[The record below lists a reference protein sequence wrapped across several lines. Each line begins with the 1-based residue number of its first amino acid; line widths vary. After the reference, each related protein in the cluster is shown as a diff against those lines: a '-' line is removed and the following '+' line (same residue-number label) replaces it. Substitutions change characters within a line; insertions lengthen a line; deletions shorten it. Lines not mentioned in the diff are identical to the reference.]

1 MVLDGNSIINRAYYG
16 VRPLTTR
23 DGFFTHAI
31 FGFLTMLGRLLDEEK
46 PEALCVAFDRRE
58 LMDILKVYGRMV
70 AAGEWRDY
78 ALDTLADRAVFS
90 IFRRTSEMPLYR
102 IEKNPK
108 LARRQGAY
116 AVIAQSGLILK
127 RGSELPQVLRVFDKA
142 LLKLAE

>member
-1 MVLDGNSIINRAYYG
+1 MTEQLDGAASPENHLALVSPPSVGLSAGLAQECPPIAAVTG
-16 VRPLTTR
+16 RPPT
-23 DGFFTHAI
+23 
-31 FGFLTMLGRLLDEEK
+31 
-46 PEALCVAFDRRE
+46 PYVAFDRRE